1 MFEGYS
7 YKKKLIGLSIFLVL
21 LLLTANKK
29 SFKVTKQAY
38 GQLKEVKEQVEFMRI
53 SGKGSQSLQEQI
65 RLYDGLIGKQD
76 IEPSVAQQSIL
87 DFATQYEDV
96 KIDELK
102 ETHFSNTNGFDV
114 ITNQLVLRGSYQ
126 ALTRAVYDYEK
137 KFDISSL
144 VSIDFYKEKNF
155 EKRTTELKVLLT
167 FQNYEKSN

>member
-1 MFEGYS
+1 MFERYS
-7 YKKKLIGLSIFLVL
+7 YKKKLIGLSIVVAL

-38 GQLKEVKEQVEFMRI
+38 GQLKEAKEQLEFMRM
-53 SGKGSQSLQEQI
+53 SGQDSQTLQEQI
-65 RLYDGLIGKQD
+65 KLYDGLIGKQD

-96 KIDELK
+96 IIDELK
-102 ETHFSNTNGFDV
+102 ETHFSSMDGFEV
-114 ITNQLVLRGSYQ
+114 ITNQLILEGSYQ

-137 KFDISSL
+137 KFNISSL

-155 EKRTTELKVLLT
+155 AKRTSELKVLLI